1 MIIWKELNKPMAKLT
16 KEQKR
21 KKKLNAKKK
30 AALTKNHQANRT
42 NKLLESLPL
51 GNPFELIVDPNIPYG
66 DLYTLYKKSDG
77 EARCKILENADQEYG
92 GNFDP
97 EVVLDMIVEELLDQ
111 HSKDIDFSEIINDL
125 DLKWWQIQESVFN
138 KGLEEH
144 ARMMTPLIEACG
156 YELKPEPA

>member
-1 MIIWKELNKPMAKLT
+1 MAKLT

-66 DLYTLYKKSDG
+66 DLYTLYH
-77 EARCKILENADQEYG
+77 CC
-92 GNFDP
+92 P
-97 EVVLDMIVEELLDQ
+97 IVY
-111 HSKDIDFSEIINDL
+111 K
-125 DLKWWQIQESVFN
+125 
-138 KGLEEH
+138 
-144 ARMMTPLIEACG
+144 
-156 YELKPEPA
+156 